1 MTGVTKIRKQVATIA
16 NRLYKK
22 LKNLS
27 TAFKRAWQIV
37 KGRELITKLAGVTF
51 GNRQKAL
58 AKLQSYDAGMV
69 NVSLVREANNEHDTN
84 AIAVNVSVGSGAAY
98 NLGYIP
104 KELAVVLAPLIDKGL
119 QLVSRFVEVRG
130 GEWDKPIYGGVIA
143 IEL

>member
-58 AKLQSYDAGMV
+58 AKLQQYNSNDIS
-69 NVSLVREANNEHDTN
+69 VSLVREADNAYDNN
-84 AIAVNVSVGSGAAY
+84 AIAVNVSVKDSTAY

-104 KELAVVLAPLIDKGL
+104 KELAIVLAPLIDKGL
-119 QLVSRFVEVRG
+119 QLISRFVEVRG
-130 GEWDKPIYGGVIA
+130 GEYDKPLYGGVIA